1 MDKKEKLLYRL
12 KEIGELLKKSGK
24 SRALIGFGS
33 VGKDVERVD
42 EFSDLD
48 FLIVVK
54 KGYKSEVIENMGWL
68 TSISPVDFYYMHTKD
83 GYKLFYKDGIYCEFG
98 ILEEDEI
105 NQIPHGEGR
114 IIWSEVDFDENLCK
128 ATKECDYEVS
138 DINLAV
144 GEALTNLYVGL
155 CRYARG
161 EKLSASRYIQNYA
174 IDNLLSCSNSL
185 CEEITYFKDPFQNER
200 RYERRYPSLAL
211 SLPDM
216 IQGYEKSAESALAIL
231 GFIEIHFEI
240 NPLIKEKISNFA
252 NEIIQNRK

>member
-1 MDKKEKLLYRL
+1 VF
-12 KEIGELLKKSGK
+12 IKKSGK

-33 VGKDVERVD
+33 VGKDVDRVD

-48 FLIVVK
+48 FLIIVK
-54 KGYKSEVIENMGWL
+54 KGYKSEVIMNMGWL
-68 TSISPVDFYYMHTKD
+68 TSIGPVDFYYMHTKD
-83 GYKLFYKDGIYCEFG
+83 GFKLFYKDGIYCEFG
-98 ILEEDEI
+98 ILNEDEI

-114 IIWSEVDFDENLCK
+114 VIWSEADFNENLCRT
-128 ATKECDYEVS
+128 TKECDYEVS
-138 DINLAV
+138 DTNWAV

-161 EKLSASRYIQNYA
+161 EKLSASRFIQNSA
-174 IDNLLSCSNSL
+174 VDSLLACSNSL
-185 CEEITYFKDPFQNER
+185 CEEIAYFKDPFQNER
-200 RYERRYPSLAL
+200 RYPSLAS

-240 NPLIKEKISNFA
+240 NPLIKKKFRILLM
-252 NEIIQNRK
+252 K